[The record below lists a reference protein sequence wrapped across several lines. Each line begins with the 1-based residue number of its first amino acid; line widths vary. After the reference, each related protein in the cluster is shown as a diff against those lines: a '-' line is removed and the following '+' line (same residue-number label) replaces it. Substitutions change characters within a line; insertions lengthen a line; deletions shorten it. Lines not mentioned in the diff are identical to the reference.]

1 MFRVG
6 LPLLILLA
14 GTPSAATGGVP
25 VAVHTLQNGMKVLV
39 HENHDI
45 PDVALYLFFRIGSR
59 NEHPGIT
66 GLSHFL
72 EHMMFN
78 GSEGYGPRKFDLV
91 MERNGGSN
99 NAYTTR
105 DVTVYSD
112 WFTRSALPLILSM
125 EADRLGRLTFDP
137 AMVESE
143 RKVVMSE
150 RRSTVENDN
159 FGFLLEKLY
168 GALYTQHPYRWP
180 VLGSE
185 PDIRSWTIEELRGYF
200 REGYAPNNCVMVAVG
215 DVYADRFFRL
225 VEKSFGA
232 LPPHPLPPPVGPA
245 EPGQHEERRIQ
256 VERPAEAAQQLIGFH
271 VPPSANPDYW
281 PLQVARTILTS
292 GQSSRLYRR
301 LVRGEQV
308 ATSVSSWQ
316 RLSLDPGELIV
327 SLDLKP
333 HADLPLTDRALD
345 DELERLRS
353 APVSQRELET
363 AQNRLL
369 TDYAS
374 AIASNSGEADW
385 LGTYEIFFG
394 DCRKFFSAPRDIERV
409 GITDVQRVA
418 ARYFP
423 VDNRTIATLKPLPLS
438 SSAEKAK

>member
-14 GTPSAATGGVP
+14 GIAPAATGEVP
-25 VAVHTLQNGMKVLV
+25 VAVHTLRNGMKVLV
-39 HENHDI
+39 RENHDI
-45 PDVALYLFFRIGSR
+45 PEVALYLFFRIGSR

-78 GSEGYGPRKFDLV
+78 GSENYGPRKFDLV

-125 EADRLGRLTFDP
+125 EADRLGRLRFDP

-159 FGFLLEKLY
+159 TGFLLEQLY
-168 GALYTQHPYRWP
+168 GALYTTHPYRWP
-180 VLGSE
+180 VLGSA
-185 PDIRSWTIEELRGYF
+185 PDIRSWTIDDLREYF

-215 DVYADRFFRL
+215 DVYANRFFRL
-225 VEKSFGA
+225 VEKNFAS
-232 LPPHPLPPPVGPA
+232 LPPHPVPPPVGPA
-245 EPGQHEERRIQ
+245 EPEQHDERRIE
-256 VERPAEAAQQLIGFH
+256 VERPAQAAQQLIGFH
-271 VPPSANPDYW
+271 VPPPTDADYW
-281 PLQVARTILTS
+281 PLQVARAILTS
-292 GQSSRLYRR
+292 GRSSRLYRR

-308 ATSVSSWQ
+308 ATGVSSWQ

-333 HADLPLTDRALD
+333 RADISLADRALD
-345 DELERLRS
+345 DELERLRNS
-353 APVSQRELET
+353 PVSRRELEA

-369 TDYAS
+369 TDYAGE
-374 AIASNSGEADW
+374 IASNSGEADW

-394 DCRKFFSAPRDIERV
+394 DYRKFFSAPHDIERV
-409 GITDVQRVA
+409 SIAGVQRVA
-418 ARYFP
+418 AKYFS
-423 VDNRTIATLKPLPLS
+423 VNNRTVATLKPLPLS
-438 SSAEKAK
+438 SSAEKAQ